1 MLEGIVSSI
10 FLTAFIIFSFIS
22 MVLPSE
28 DFEIAIVVAGFP
40 LLNPKLSE
48 SSSVNTTLAISFNLS
63 VSPLE

>member
-1 MLEGIVSSI
+1 
-10 FLTAFIIFSFIS
+10 

-40 LLNPKLSE
+40 LLNPKLSG

-63 VSPLE
+63 VSPVSYTHLTLPTSDLV